1 MCFQEITNICYIFWG
16 KMQEISALEA
26 NIDSFQQILVKYLP
40 FPHLDISLM
49 TKDLTQIKV
58 YTYFNIG
65 DAKTLVKL
73 KEKWRKFS
81 RSCSIYPSFGK
92 FWGFFCLASSK
103 FWSSHQVF
111 DWNCYNYIFFISL
124 LEQIKTLMKSPN
136 FKILNGEICRKL

>member
-1 MCFQEITNICYIFWG
+1 MCFQEITNICYIFLG

-73 KEKWRKFS
+73 KEK
-81 RSCSIYPSFGK
+81 
-92 FWGFFCLASSK
+92 
-103 FWSSHQVF
+103 
-111 DWNCYNYIFFISL
+111 
-124 LEQIKTLMKSPN
+124 
-136 FKILNGEICRKL
+136 

>member
-1 MCFQEITNICYIFWG
+1 MFSRKSEKFIFLG

-40 FPHLDISLM
+40 FLYLDISLM

-73 KEKWRKFS
+73 KEK
-81 RSCSIYPSFGK
+81 
-92 FWGFFCLASSK
+92 
-103 FWSSHQVF
+103 
-111 DWNCYNYIFFISL
+111 
-124 LEQIKTLMKSPN
+124 
-136 FKILNGEICRKL
+136 